1 MKHAHNEIVL
11 RDISTFHGA
20 EYNPRKMI
28 PERLNQVAISLRKL
42 GFLLPIYVN
51 KNGVILSGHQRTTAA
66 KMVGYTKIPVVEL
79 DVPDDQE
86 KGLNV
91 LFNKGTNDMD
101 TFATDAKN
109 AFSTYLEKATGL
121 LTDLPDIEP
130 DTYYPCM
137 ERMRQISGSE
147 AVQMAGPD
155 VSGNVRSG
163 GYALIDA
170 GVAMPLVACGER
182 LLNGTGRAHG
192 YYGKGYDLV
201 DVVDVPPE
209 AADYAHMAL
218 NFLAMDF
225 DIQSHFKEEL
235 RFNAFRR
242 KSVQAQIH
250 GLSRTYPYFVYG
262 RIVSNTLNT
271 KQVIDG
277 HINPDLAL
285 LPTANEDARV
295 AFKKRYGHVIFD
307 MGAGTLH
314 DTAIMKEAGFDLTP
328 FEPYYSP
335 PGQTDV
341 DPDAS
346 RALIDA
352 YLDKLDLLGSCGSGP
367 DSIISSF
374 VLNSVPHHEDRM
386 AYLTILAAMC
396 RYSTGVFIGTQHA
409 KTLAGLKI
417 GNHLRVNNAE
427 PNVTLGNDTR
437 FFKAQKFF
445 EPEELRR
452 ILSVFF
458 AKVEIKAV
466 EANCYAECR
475 HARRVPDNLLREAI
489 DLEFDLPYKDGSRM
503 GLAKKARGVFG
514 RYLGRNLT

>member
-1 MKHAHNEIVL
+1 MV
-11 RDISTFHGA
+11 
-20 EYNPRKMI
+20 
-28 PERLNQVAISLRKL
+28 PERLQQVAISLRKL
-42 GFLLPIYVN
+42 GFVLPIFVN

-66 KMVGYTKIPVVEL
+66 KMVGYTKVPVVEL

-101 TFATDAKN
+101 TFATDAKR
-109 AFSTYLEKATGL
+109 AFTEYLEKATN
-121 LTDLPDIEP
+121 LTANLPDIEP
-130 DTYYPCM
+130 DTYYPCIDALRTM
-137 ERMRQISGSE
+137 SAQE
-147 AVQMAGPD
+147 AVGMAGPD
-155 VSGNVRSG
+155 VTENVRAG
-163 GYALIDA
+163 GGALVDA
-170 GVAMPLVACGER
+170 RVYMPLVVCGNR
-182 LLNGTGRAHG
+182 LLNGAGRAHG
-192 YYGKGYDLV
+192 YYGKGVDML
-201 DVVDVPPE
+201 DVVEVPE
-209 AADYAHMAL
+209 AAADFAYMAL

-225 DIQSHFKEEL
+225 DIQSHFREEL

-262 RIVSNTLNT
+262 RIISNTMNT

-277 HINPDLAL
+277 NVNSDLAL
-285 LPTANEDARV
+285 LPTNNEDSRAAFAR
-295 AFKKRYGHVIFD
+295 RYGKVIFD

-314 DTAIMKEAGFDLTP
+314 DATMMREAGFDCTP

-335 PGQTDV
+335 PETTDV
-341 DPDAS
+341 DPNAS
-346 RALIDA
+346 RALISA
-352 YLDKLDLLGSCGSGP
+352 YLDRLEALADAGSGP

-374 VLNSVPHHEDRM
+374 VLNSIPHHEDRM
-386 AYLTILAAMC
+386 AYLTILAAMS

-409 KTLAGLKI
+409 KTLQGFKI

-445 EPEELRR
+445 EPEELKKM
-452 ILSVFF
+452 LDVFF
-458 AKVEIKAV
+458 AKVEVKAA

-475 HARRVPDNLLREAI
+475 HARRVPDRLLKEAI

-503 GLAKKARGVFG
+503 GLAVRAREVFG
-514 RYLGRNLT
+514 KYLGRDLS